1 MTRRE
6 RLEAVIRGEISEELI
21 KSCREELAKLD
32 ERSAKANEDSK
43 LSANYK
49 ENKMYEERICEV
61 LSEEP
66 IQVDELAERVGS
78 TLSRQRLTAICTN
91 LIREGRIKSCD
102 VKVKNKG
109 KRKAYYVDQTWETKS
124 FFYLI

>member
-21 KSCREELAKLD
+21 ESCREELAKLD
-32 ERSAKANEDSK
+32 ERSVRANEDSK
-43 LSANYK
+43 LSANYR
-49 ENKMYEERICEV
+49 ENKRYEELICEA
-61 LSEEP
+61 LTEEP
-66 IQVDELAERVGS
+66 IQIDELAERVES

-109 KRKAYYVDQTWETKS
+109 KRKAYYV
-124 FFYLI
+124 

>member
-6 RLEAVIRGEISEELI
+6 RLEAVIRGELSEELI
-21 KSCREELAKLD
+21 ESCREELAKLD
-32 ERSAKANEDSK
+32 ERSARANEVSK
-43 LSANYK
+43 ESANYK

-66 IQVDELAERVGS
+66 IQVDELAEKVGS

-102 VKVKNKG
+102 VKVKGKG
-109 KRKAYYVDQTWETKS
+109 KRKAYYM
-124 FFYLI
+124 